1 MYNPEQFMFQPSTTF
16 HHPSK
21 VYNVVPGDFTHNGKL
36 DLLVMSEGSTSY
48 IMDMLV
54 YPALP
59 QGGFGA

>member
-1 MYNPEQFMFQPSTTF
+1 MFQPSITF